1 MDPIINILGTGTSS
15 VGKSSLCQELA
26 SIYPQGRYISS
37 PVRNVARENNLP
49 INEEGTD
56 SGQYTFLDVVTKSLL
71 ISGGGL
77 NFFDRGILD
86 VVAYSNNMPLVTEK
100 CKLKC
105 LSAWEKYEDKYHAII
120 YLPPIIPNVSD
131 GIRTEDLKFRG
142 KIDLEIRKFLHV
154 SKRPVLFVNAI
165 TMEDR
170 LRKIEEFL
178 TPYLV

>member
-1 MDPIINILGTGTSS
+1 MDPIINILVTGTSS

-26 SIYPQGRYISS
+26 SRYPQGRYINS
-37 PVRNVARENNLP
+37 PIRTVAQDKNLP

-56 SGQYTFLDVVTKSLL
+56 AGQYTFLDAVTKSLI

-86 VVAYSNNMPLVTEK
+86 IVAYSNNMPLVTEK

-105 LSAWEKYEDKYHAII
+105 LSAWEKYETEYHAII
-120 YLPPIIPNVSD
+120 YLPPIIPNVRD

-154 SKRPVLFVNAI
+154 SKRPILFLNET
-165 TMEDR
+165 TMNDR
-170 LRKIEEFL
+170 VRKIEEFL